1 VKFLHGL
8 QKLMRKINSQTKVI
22 ATLGPASNSKEVI
35 LQMINAG
42 VHVFR
47 LNFSHSTKAEHL
59 NLINIIKELNL
70 ELGTNV
76 SILADLQGPKL
87 RLGEIKNDFL
97 NLEEGDIIAF
107 VTEKCL
113 GTKDHLYMSY
123 QEFPKDVNP
132 GETILIDD
140 GKIKLEV
147 TETNKNDI
155 VKARVIYGGP
165 LTSNKG
171 VNLPDTKVSLPCL
184 SETDISNAVFAL
196 EHDVD
201 WLGLSF
207 VRKAS
212 DVLELKNLIEKKKG
226 HAGVV
231 AKIEKPEALKEIDQ
245 IIDLADAV
253 MVARGDLGVE
263 IPFDEVPL
271 IQKLIVGK
279 CNLRSKPVI
288 IATQMMESMITNF
301 RPTRAEANDVA
312 NAVLDGAD
320 ALMLSGETS
329 VGKYPVET
337 IASMQSIIAYTEN
350 HGDPFN
356 KQYTP
361 EEETSTFLADS
372 ICSNASQLAQQ
383 VKANAIVVFTHSGYT
398 AIRISSHRPKAKIY
412 AFTSDKKLLNK
423 ISMVWGIQPFYL
435 IGYNDLDKAI
445 HESIEMLKDKNLLT
459 EGDCVIHVGSTPLH
473 LHGRTNMMKVS
484 KI

>member
-1 VKFLHGL
+1 
-8 QKLMRKINSQTKVI
+8 MRKINSQTKVI

-42 VHVFR
+42 VDVFR

-76 SILADLQGPKL
+76 SILADLQGTKL
-87 RLGEIKNDFL
+87 RVGEIENDLL
-97 NLEEGDIIAF
+97 NLEEGDIITF

-113 GTKDHLYMSY
+113 GTKEHLYMSY
-123 QEFPKDVNP
+123 QEFPMDVNP

-155 VKARVIYGGP
+155 VKAKVIYGGP
-165 LTSNKG
+165 LSSNKG

-372 ICSNASQLAQQ
+372 ICSNASQLARQ

-412 AFTSDKKLLNK
+412 AFTSNKKLLNK

-435 IGYNDLDKAI
+435 SGYNDLDKAI

-473 LHGRTNMMKVS
+473 LHGRTNMVKVS

>member
-1 VKFLHGL
+1 
-8 QKLMRKINSQTKVI
+8 MRNINSQTKVI
-22 ATLGPASNSKEVI
+22 VTLGPASNSKDII
-35 LQMINAG
+35 LQMINEG
-42 VHVFR
+42 VDVFR
-47 LNFSHSTKAEHL
+47 LNFSHSTKDEHL
-59 NLINIIKELNL
+59 RLINIIKKLNL

-87 RLGEIKNDFL
+87 RVGEVEDDLL
-97 NLEEGDIIAF
+97 NLEEGDIITF

-113 GTKDHLYMSY
+113 GTKGHLYMSY

-155 VKARVIYGGP
+155 VKAKVIYGGP
-165 LTSNKG
+165 ISSKKG

-184 SETDISNAVFAL
+184 SEIDISNAFFAL

-207 VRKAS
+207 VRNAS
-212 DVLELKNLIEKKKG
+212 DVLELKNLIKKKNS
-226 HAGVV
+226 HAGVI

-245 IIDLADAV
+245 IIDIADGV

-263 IPFDEVPL
+263 VPFDEVPL

-329 VGKYPVET
+329 IGKYPLET
-337 IASMQSIIAYTEN
+337 ITSMQSIIAYTEN

-361 EEETSTFLADS
+361 EEDTSTFLADS
-372 ICSNASQLAQQ
+372 ICSNASQLARQ
-383 VKANAIVVFTHSGYT
+383 VKAKAIVVFTHSGYT

-412 AFTSDKKLLNK
+412 AFTSNKKLLNK

-435 IGYNDLDKAI
+435 STYDDLDKAI
-445 HESIEMLKDKNLLT
+445 QDSIEILKAEKLLK
-459 EGDCVIHVGSTPLH
+459 EGDRVIHVGSTPLI
-473 LHGRTNMMKVS
+473 LHGSTNMTKVS
-484 KI
+484 CV

>member
-1 VKFLHGL
+1 
-8 QKLMRKINSQTKVI
+8 MRLKDSHTKVI
-22 ATLGPASNSKEVI
+22 ATLGPASTSNDII
-35 LQMINAG
+35 LQMINEG
-42 VHVFR
+42 VDVCR
-47 LNFSHSTKAEHL
+47 LNFSHSTRDEHL
-59 NLINIIKELNL
+59 KLINIIKELNL
-70 ELGTNV
+70 ALGTNV

-87 RLGEIKNDFL
+87 RVGEVENDLL
-97 NLEEGDIIAF
+97 NLEEGDIITF

-113 GTKDHLYMSY
+113 GTKEHLYMSY

-132 GETILIDD
+132 GEIILIDD

-155 VKARVIYGGP
+155 VKAKVIYGGP
-165 LTSNKG
+165 ISSNKG

-184 SETDISNAVFAL
+184 SETDISNAFFAL
-196 EHDVD
+196 ENDVD

-212 DVLELKNLIEKKKG
+212 DVLELKNLIEKNKG

-245 IIDLADAV
+245 IIELADAV
-253 MVARGDLGVE
+253 MIARGDLRVE
-263 IPFDEVPL
+263 VPFDEVPV

-279 CNLRSKPVI
+279 CNVRSKPVI

-337 IASMQSIIAYTEN
+337 ISSMQSIIAYTEN
-350 HGDPFN
+350 HGNPFN

-361 EEETSTFLADS
+361 KEETSTFLADS
-372 ICSNASQLAQQ
+372 ICSTASLLSQQ
-383 VKANAIVVFTHSGYT
+383 VKAKAIIVFTHSGYT
-398 AIRISSHRPKAKIY
+398 AIRISSHRPEAKIY
-412 AFTSDKKLLNK
+412 AFTSNKKLLNK

-435 IGYNDLDKAI
+435 STYDNLDKAI
-445 HESIEMLKDKNLLT
+445 QESIEMLKDKNLLT
-459 EGDCVIHVGSTPLH
+459 GGECVIHVGSTPLH

-484 KI
+484 KIERNI